1 MLLNAHAVRRA
12 DALRRADARD
22 GSGAWTRFR
31 HWRRR
36 RPFVGGVLTAL
47 GGIEMFF
54 SGQLDIGRIHV
65 QLGIEGLQATII
77 PLLLVLLVI
86 LAIAMPAHRI
96 FYGVIALAVAV
107 YSLVGVNLGG
117 FFIGMLLA
125 AVGGVLTVAW
135 MPKVEV
141 GAGEVAGAGSDTDSV
156 DTHADGTDP
165 VDTDYADPVH
175 THADPADPVDTDGT
189 DPIDTATV
197 STTDVPADADRG
209 PATKD
214 ASA

>member
-22 GSGAWTRFR
+22 GSGAWARFR

-77 PLLLVLLVI
+77 PLLLVLLGI
-86 LAIAMPAHRI
+86 LVIAMPAHRI

-117 FFIGMLLA
+117 FFVGMLLA

-135 MPKVEV
+135 MPKAEAE
-141 GAGEVAGAGSDTDSV
+141 AGEVAGGGSD
-156 DTHADGTDP
+156 ADG
-165 VDTDYADPVH
+165 
-175 THADPADPVDTDGT
+175 ADPVDTD
-189 DPIDTATV
+189 TV
-197 STTDVPADADRG
+197 SATDVPADADRG
-209 PATKD
+209 PDTKD
-214 ASA
+214 AIA